1 MAYFR
6 RYSGDP
12 TGVAPAHTAANS
24 SRKGPWRY
32 VQCFIKRFEL
42 GECKTEAT
50 VFKRSMPD
58 RFASAVEE
66 LRCLASA
73 RRSPSYFGFL
83 RVSIEQYQQ
92 TRTPR
97 TQRQWLTTTAPFGP
111 THPAR

>member
-1 MAYFR
+1 MALLPVLFAKR
-6 RYSGDP
+6 LSAGVRDSASRFLNGRYP
-12 TGVAPAHTAANS
+12 
-24 SRKGPWRY
+24 R
-32 VQCFIKRFEL
+32 
-42 GECKTEAT
+42 
-50 VFKRSMPD
+50 
-58 RFASAVEE
+58 RFASAVEG